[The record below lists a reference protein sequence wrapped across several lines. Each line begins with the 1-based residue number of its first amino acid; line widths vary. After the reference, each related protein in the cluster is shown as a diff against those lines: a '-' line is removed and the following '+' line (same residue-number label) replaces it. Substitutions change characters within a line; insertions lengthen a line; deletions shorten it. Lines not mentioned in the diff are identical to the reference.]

1 MEPLNVTIDECS
13 SEGGLKELS
22 RRQIIVVI
30 DGLLTLRYGDP
41 AFERK
46 LRSAPNLRILSIDG
60 LPAGTKLRHG
70 VEEKGFYFWFDDGSG
85 ELKRYFYP
93 AGLKEIRVNGQ
104 YIDVEQEW
112 KWLIE
117 SHMARYGVG
126 VAGFW
131 SLTADLGVREL
142 FSYYAKLAKMP
153 DPKLEFLFKVLCK
166 AAKDS
171 TDPYFGIYLSDVT
184 MARLLRSVTGA
195 ANKRRQ
201 PVTPSNMAPYVE
213 AVLVVLETIA
223 SDARNQLGQKDTGA
237 GGGQLLGLSGHMR
250 RLDPI
255 AFWTGARDQASVREN
270 LLREALPDVRSG
282 YVLDLLSGAERLEFT
297 PPNLPI
303 AGGQRHHRSFD
314 QAGAVQSRPGAV
326 TVL

>member
-22 RRQIIVVI
+22 RRQVIVVI

-46 LRSAPNLRILSIDG
+46 LRSTPNLRILSIDG

-70 VEEKGFYFWFDDGSG
+70 VEERGFYFWFDDGSG

-93 AGLKEIRVNGQ
+93 SALKEVRVNGQ

-117 SHMARYGVG
+117 SHLARYGSS
-126 VAGFW
+126 VAGFL
-131 SLTADLGVREL
+131 SVMAEIGVREL

-153 DPKLEFLFKVLCK
+153 EPKLEFLFKVLCK

-184 MARLLRSVTGA
+184 MARLIRSVTNA

-201 PVTPSNMAPYVE
+201 QVTPANMAPYVE

-223 SDARNQLGQKDTGA
+223 SDARNQLGQKDTSA
-237 GGGQLLGLSGHMR
+237 GGVQLCGLSGHMR
-250 RLDPI
+250 RLDAI
-255 AFWTGARDQASVREN
+255 AF
-270 LLREALPDVRSG
+270 
-282 YVLDLLSGAERLEFT
+282 
-297 PPNLPI
+297 
-303 AGGQRHHRSFD
+303 
-314 QAGAVQSRPGAV
+314 
-326 TVL
+326 